1 MASKKEFVD
10 IDMQVNE
17 LINLKSDTLDI
28 STNQASNNSKRIVFY
43 NGQYYYSNGVS
54 WIPFGGSLIDLKGG
68 EVWRGNTF
76 RNNSTTIDTTAGI
89 VLSTNGTN
97 TARSVTTSSF
107 ATRSIR
113 LGVTASVTSTGR
125 YSGMRGSSLLW
136 YLTGGFLY
144 VGDFNISDTATAT
157 GTHNFWGLASS
168 TSDLAIGGVNNDQP
182 SSLLNFI
189 AFANDSSDANL
200 QVMYNDSSGIASKI
214 DLGSGFK
221 ANRTVGSPITT
232 IYSCMLFNPSNSN
245 QVIYMITNKE
255 TGEVKSGVISTNL
268 PASTVGLNF
277 FGVRTMGTS
286 GGGLNNS
293 GQFDVYKLGIYS
305 L

>member
-168 TSDLAIGGVNNDQP
+168 TSDLAIE
-182 SSLLNFI
+182 LT
-189 AFANDSSDANL
+189 
-200 QVMYNDSSGIASKI
+200 M
-214 DLGSGFK
+214 
-221 ANRTVGSPITT
+221 
-232 IYSCMLFNPSNSN
+232 
-245 QVIYMITNKE
+245 
-255 TGEVKSGVISTNL
+255 TNL
-268 PASTVGLNF
+268 LHYLTL
-277 FGVRTMGTS
+277 
-286 GGGLNNS
+286 
-293 GQFDVYKLGIYS
+293 
-305 L
+305 